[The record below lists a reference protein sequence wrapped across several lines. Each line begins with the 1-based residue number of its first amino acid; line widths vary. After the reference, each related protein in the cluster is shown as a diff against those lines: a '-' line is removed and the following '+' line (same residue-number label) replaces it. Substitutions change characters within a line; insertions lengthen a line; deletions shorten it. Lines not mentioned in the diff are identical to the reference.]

1 VALFHGFVP
10 NVRGSLATQGD
21 KGQIDRHFIFSG
33 AMFRFAS
40 LDSAPAERAAAA

>member
-21 KGQIDRHFIFSG
+21 KGQIDRQFIFSG

-40 LDSAPAERAAAA
+40 LVSAPAE